1 MRKKVLI
8 IMLALLLTVVLIGC
22 NQDTAKNNSTKS
34 LDYSSKVANIKIG
47 NQKIDT
53 KEFSG
58 RLETIKG
65 FWDEVGIDITAKD
78 QGEFFDKV
86 VEGLKEKMIHEA
98 QVRQYAEEN
107 NIKIDK
113 SEIIKRL
120 EESEEN
126 KKYKDDITV
135 INQIEIELIKDRIF
149 ESIFSKI
156 EIEDKEIEDFYKEN
170 PQYFETDEMVKAKM
184 ILAFSKERAE
194 EALNK
199 LKEGAKFEDVV
210 EKYSEDQGTA
220 GEGGDLGTFEIN
232 SMFPDSEEFQ
242 TKVRKAKAGEYTDI
256 ITTEMGSYNIYK
268 IVLVE
273 EHISGSTIPLEDVKE
288 DIKWF
293 LSEEKSLLE
302 FDKIMQKISSI
313 KVEE

>member
-1 MRKKVLI
+1 
-8 IMLALLLTVVLIGC
+8 
-22 NQDTAKNNSTKS
+22 
-34 LDYSSKVANIKIG
+34 
-47 NQKIDT
+47 
-53 KEFSG
+53 
-58 RLETIKG
+58 
-65 FWDEVGIDITAKD
+65 
-78 QGEFFDKV
+78 
-86 VEGLKEKMIHEA
+86 
-98 QVRQYAEEN
+98 
-107 NIKIDK
+107 
-113 SEIIKRL
+113 
-120 EESEEN
+120 
-126 KKYKDDITV
+126 
-135 INQIEIELIKDRIF
+135 
-149 ESIFSKI
+149 
-156 EIEDKEIEDFYKEN
+156 
-170 PQYFETDEMVKAKM
+170 MVKAKM
-184 ILAFSKERAE
+184 ILTFSKERAE

-242 TKVRKAKAGEYTDI
+242 TKVRKVKAGEYTDI